1 MRSATVTYLNIL
13 KIAIFLIAIGSIY
26 IPASAQIPLKNEN
39 STGLMLQEEARQ
51 QTRIASERA
60 ELLRA
65 YETQRAACYQKLA
78 VNDCLVQARDAH
90 NEQMHDLQR
99 QEVALNDVQRKRKA
113 ADRLRA
119 IDERNSPE
127 AQLKQAERRG
137 REIEKTRQR
146 EASFAERQKA
156 RDEKSAATP
165 ALSSASEP
173 ATRLASEQ
181 VASKPV
187 ALRDQSRAQTE
198 PKLPGAQRA
207 GQAEKMTKSR
217 QAAEK
222 RERQAAER
230 RANAQQKLAN
240 PSKPAAAGLP
250 VPP

>member
-1 MRSATVTYLNIL
+1 MRSATAIDLNIQM
-13 KIAIFLIAIGSIY
+13 IAIFIIAIGSIY
-26 IPASAQIPLKNEN
+26 TPAMAQISRENQN
-39 STGLMLQEEARQ
+39 STELMLEEEARQ
-51 QTRIASERA
+51 QTRIAGERA

-65 YETQRAACYQKLA
+65 YEAQRAACYQKLV
-78 VNDCLVQARDAH
+78 VNDCLAQARDAH
-90 NEQMHDLQR
+90 NEQMNDLKR

-156 RDEKSAATP
+156 RDEKNAAAP
-165 ALSSASEP
+165 ALSQPNARSP
-173 ATRLASEQ
+173 SEQ
-181 VASKPV
+181 VLGKPI
-187 ALRDQSRAQTE
+187 APQDQPRAQTE

-207 GQAEKMTKSR
+207 GQAEKMAKSR